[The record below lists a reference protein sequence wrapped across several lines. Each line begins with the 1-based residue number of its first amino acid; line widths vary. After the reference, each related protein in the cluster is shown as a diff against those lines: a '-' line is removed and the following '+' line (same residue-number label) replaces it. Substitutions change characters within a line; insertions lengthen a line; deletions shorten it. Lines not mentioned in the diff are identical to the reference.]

1 MLETLKSKLIC
12 LLNELPKNNLVCLT
26 SGNVSIRDVDTGLV
40 LIKPSGIPFSDI
52 LEEDIV
58 ILKENGEI
66 VEGKRKPSSD
76 TFSHLYIYRNMK
88 KINGIVHTHSCYATC
103 FAALGWNIPVFF
115 TETAE
120 EFGGEIPCSDFVLI
134 GDEQIG
140 EQVVRFGKQCNSIL
154 LKKHGVFTIAETGRR
169 AVDLAILTENSARIA
184 WLALQLGQPE
194 KIDPQDIEK
203 LFDRQQNV
211 YGQ

>member
-1 MLETLKSKLIC
+1 MLETLKSKLIY

-26 SGNVSIRDVDTGLV
+26 SGNVSLRDVDTGLI

-88 KINGIVHTHSCYATC
+88 EINGIVHTHSCYATC
-103 FAALGWNIPVFF
+103 FAALGWNIPVFI

-140 EQVVRFGKQCNSIL
+140 EQVVRFGKQCNSVL
-154 LKKHGVFTIAETGRR
+154 LKKHGVFTIAENGRR